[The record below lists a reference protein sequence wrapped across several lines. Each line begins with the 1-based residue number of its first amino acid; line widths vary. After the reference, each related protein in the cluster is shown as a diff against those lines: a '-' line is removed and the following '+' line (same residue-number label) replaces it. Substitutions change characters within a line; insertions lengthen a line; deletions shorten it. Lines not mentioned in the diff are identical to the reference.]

1 VDQLLTLKKPG
12 DTMVVRDRPENTFYV
27 ALLLSR
33 AEPGSQEFKKIYE
46 NASSRSKEPDTL
58 WQIFLDQYSRDFRIE
73 TMKRLRTEASGK
85 LDDNGRIPIAD
96 SYRNRNIKEDSGS

>member
-1 VDQLLTLKKPG
+1 
-12 DTMVVRDRPENTFYV
+12 
-27 ALLLSR
+27 
-33 AEPGSQEFKKIYE
+33 
-46 NASSRSKEPDTL
+46 L